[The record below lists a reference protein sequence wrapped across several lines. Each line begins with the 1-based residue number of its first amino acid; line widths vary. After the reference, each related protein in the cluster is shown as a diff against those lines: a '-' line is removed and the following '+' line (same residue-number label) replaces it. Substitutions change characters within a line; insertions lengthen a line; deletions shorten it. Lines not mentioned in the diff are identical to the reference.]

1 MKPYTR
7 GQDLMDLKQLLA
19 IVTVSET
26 RSVTRAAEILHL
38 VQPAVTRQI
47 RLLEQE
53 LGVTLFERNRHGMQP
68 TDAGEAMVKH
78 ARRVLHDVAR
88 AKAEV
93 GPSLGSVRGLVA
105 MGLLPSTTE
114 LLAVPLVEAV
124 AAQYPGIKLRL
135 RVGYSGDLQQHL
147 DRGEVDAALL
157 YEAQGGPTLNTR
169 PLLSEKLWA
178 VAAKGSG
185 LATRDSVPLAELTR
199 HALALPATGQG
210 IRTLLNLAAA
220 AENLELEPAVETD
233 SMDVQKRL
241 AMSGGFWSALPACC
255 LVSDLAE
262 GRVEA
267 APLEAPVIERSII
280 LVTARDALTRQAV
293 KAVSDIVA
301 ALASDLVKAG
311 DWPSGRLPSA

>member
-1 MKPYTR
+1 
-7 GQDLMDLKQLLA
+7 MDLKQLLA

-53 LGVTLFERNRHGMQP
+53 LGVTLFERNRNGMQP
-68 TDAGEAMVKH
+68 TEAGETMVIH

-93 GPSLGSVRGLVA
+93 GPSLESVRGLVT

-114 LLAVPLVEAV
+114 LLVVPLVKAV
-124 AAQYPGIKLRL
+124 TTQHPGIKLRL
-135 RVGYSGDLQQHL
+135 RVGYSGDLQKHL
-147 DRGEVDAALL
+147 DRDEVDAALL

-185 LATRDSVPLAELTR
+185 LSIRDSVPLVELAR
-199 HALALPATGQG
+199 HPLALPAPGQG
-210 IRTLLNLAAA
+210 IRTLLNAAAA
-220 AENLELEPAVETD
+220 AENLELEPTIETD

-241 AMSGGFWSALPACC
+241 AASGGFWTALPACC

-267 APLEAPVIERSII
+267 SPLESPVIERSII
-280 LVTARDALTRQAV
+280 LATAREAHTRRAV
-293 KAVSDIVA
+293 KAVADIVA
-301 ALASDLVKAG
+301 ALASGLVTAG
-311 DWPSGRLPSA
+311 DWPSGRLPAA